1 MNRKI
6 SAALAVVV
14 GLGLLLAYSVSEFM
28 HKLDNLNFAVVQS
41 VGGDVVVRRQA
52 GWWMQVCPTIWVYP
66 KAGIYICSNSAPDR
80 QLYLVPWNH
89 I

>member
-41 VGGDVVVRRQA
+41 IGGDVVVRRQA
-52 GWWMQVCPTIWVYP
+52 VG
-66 KAGIYICSNSAPDR
+66 
-80 QLYLVPWNH
+80 
-89 I
+89 